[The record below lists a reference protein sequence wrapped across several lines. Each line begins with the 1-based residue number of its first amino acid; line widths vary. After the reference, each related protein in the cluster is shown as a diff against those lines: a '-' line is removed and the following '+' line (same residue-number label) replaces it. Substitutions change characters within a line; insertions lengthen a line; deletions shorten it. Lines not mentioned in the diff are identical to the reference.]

1 MSTQEHGGPTTA
13 PLSATGAAP
22 KNITDPEKKRATY
35 GTRYPLDDLK
45 IVTKADVGGLPKEGA
60 GDQKCLVRGRRITI
74 TVQRRSFPETLFGEC
89 NFHDQRGAGLAKIE
103 RVTFRGSGF
112 DRCFMGTTRYVGVRF
127 QDCTFTHCDF
137 ADAEFEDC
145 LFERCT
151 FKQCTGERARFQK
164 TEVDPTAFL
173 SGLECPLYNYRHASD
188 PERNTVERDWPEIRL
203 RVAAQLFRSNCEV
216 LNTDLS
222 DRGLYE
228 LKRAEVAYER
238 QVWRA
243 RRKGKAPYADRATW
257 HAWAAMQVKALNVK
271 LTAGGTSLRNLAV
284 VLLAAVLITPVLLGS
299 IAVTYQGTT
308 YAFSGWSASS
318 VETYFRLLAPA
329 AALILAY
336 GFGNFSFAS
345 AGATAIGVAVAGFGL
360 AWFAVLIPVLIRKMY
375 R

>member
-1 MSTQEHGGPTTA
+1 MSTEEHGGS
-13 PLSATGAAP
+13 SAAALGAAGTPP
-22 KNITDPEKKRATY
+22 KNITDPEKRRATY
-35 GTRYPLDDLK
+35 GTRYPLEDLK
-45 IVTKADVGGLPKEGA
+45 ILTKADVAGLPKEGA

-74 TVQRRSFPETLFGEC
+74 AVQRRTFPETLFVEC

-103 RVTFRGSGF
+103 HVTFRRSDF
-112 DRCFMGTTRYVGVRF
+112 ERCFMGTTRYVGVRF
-127 QDCTFTHCDF
+127 QNCTFTRCDF

-145 LFERCT
+145 LFDRCT
-151 FKQCTGERARFQK
+151 FKECTGAGARFQK
-164 TEVDPTAFL
+164 TEIDPTAFL
-173 SGLECPLYNYRHASD
+173 SAFECPLYNYRHASD
-188 PERNTVERDWPEIRL
+188 PERETVERDWPEIRL

-228 LKRAEVAYER
+228 LKTAEVAYER
-238 QVWRA
+238 QAWRVG
-243 RRKGKAPYADRATW
+243 RKGDVLYVDRATW
-257 HAWAAMQVKALNVK
+257 QAWVATGVKSLNVK

-284 VLLAAVLITPVLLGS
+284 VLIVAVLITPVLLGS
-299 IAVTYQGTT
+299 MSVTYQQTT
-308 YAFSGWSASS
+308 YAFSGWSGSS

-345 AGATAIGVAVAGFGL
+345 AGATAVGVAIAGFGL
-360 AWFAVLIPVLIRKMY
+360 AWFALLIPVLIRKIY